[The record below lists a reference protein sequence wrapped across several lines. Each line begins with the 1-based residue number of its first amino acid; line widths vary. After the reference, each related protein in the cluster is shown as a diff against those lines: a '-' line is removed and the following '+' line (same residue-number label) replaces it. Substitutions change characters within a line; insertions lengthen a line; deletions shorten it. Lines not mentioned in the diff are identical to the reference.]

1 MQLYLYLP
9 RTPRRESLISRIM
22 VSLKESCRYMLRAIS
37 VVKPRLFPG
46 RYQIGKKREVVAHI
60 GPGVETDRMRLV
72 LRITVQAAF
81 ITILV
86 DRVQIEVDSRRQAGL
101 VVEEVFDS

>member
-1 MQLYLYLP
+1 
-9 RTPRRESLISRIM
+9 
-22 VSLKESCRYMLRAIS
+22 
-37 VVKPRLFPG
+37 
-46 RYQIGKKREVVAHI
+46 
-60 GPGVETDRMRLV
+60 MRLV

-86 DRVQIEVDSRRQAGL
+86 DRVQIEVDSRRQPGL